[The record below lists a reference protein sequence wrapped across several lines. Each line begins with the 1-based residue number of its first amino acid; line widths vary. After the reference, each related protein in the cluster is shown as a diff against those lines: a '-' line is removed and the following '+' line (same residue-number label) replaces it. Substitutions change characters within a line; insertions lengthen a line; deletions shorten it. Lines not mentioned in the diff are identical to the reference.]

1 MSEDFESRTRETHSS
16 HCTLLKGSLHD
27 HIATT
32 YGVDRD
38 SILNTSKYFHVT
50 EGLAPDI
57 MHDIL
62 EGSLQYELKELL
74 KYFILERNSITLSL
88 LNRKITSFRYGP
100 IESRNKPVP
109 ISYSSLTSSDHSLKQ
124 SGKCLCVFE
133 MYMWIKWHEVKI
145 SLKIFPIWT
154 SHT

>member
-1 MSEDFESRTRETHSS
+1 MSEDFESRTRVTHSS
-16 HCTLLKGSLHD
+16 HCDLLKGPLHD

-32 YGVDRD
+32 YGIDRD

-74 KYFILERNSITLSL
+74 RYFIIEQKSITLNL
-88 LNRKITSFRYGP
+88 LNRKITCFRYGP
-100 IESRNKPVP
+100 IESPNKPVP
-109 ISYSSLTSSDHSLKQ
+109 ISHTSLTSLDHSLKQ
-124 SGKCLCVFE
+124 SGEF
-133 MYMWIKWHEVKI
+133 YFIKY
-145 SLKIFPIWT
+145 
-154 SHT
+154 